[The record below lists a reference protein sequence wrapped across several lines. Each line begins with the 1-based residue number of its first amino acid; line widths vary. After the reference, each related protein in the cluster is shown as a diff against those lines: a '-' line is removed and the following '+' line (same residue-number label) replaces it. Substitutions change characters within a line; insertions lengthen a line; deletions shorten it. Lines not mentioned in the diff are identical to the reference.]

1 MWYNLA
7 FCFRGGKK
15 DIRFILH
22 CFLLNCTFKNWLY
35 KIDWKIGI
43 SKTCIKFR
51 ITGSLVSK
59 FFAFI
64 YSIYRINYRYIIK
77 LSRMM
82 VVWNLYIYNSSMY
95 SFSINQNRY
104 DFKSFLVVGDLFHFK
119 LFLALLAATSLMK
132 FLFED
137 DYYHQQQEVFF
148 LSSFLFANLS
158 DFALY

>member
-1 MWYNLA
+1 M
-7 FCFRGGKK
+7 K
-15 DIRFILH
+15 
-22 CFLLNCTFKNWLY
+22 
-35 KIDWKIGI
+35 
-43 SKTCIKFR
+43 
-51 ITGSLVSK
+51 
-59 FFAFI
+59 
-64 YSIYRINYRYIIK
+64 
-77 LSRMM
+77 
-82 VVWNLYIYNSSMY
+82 LYIYNSSTY